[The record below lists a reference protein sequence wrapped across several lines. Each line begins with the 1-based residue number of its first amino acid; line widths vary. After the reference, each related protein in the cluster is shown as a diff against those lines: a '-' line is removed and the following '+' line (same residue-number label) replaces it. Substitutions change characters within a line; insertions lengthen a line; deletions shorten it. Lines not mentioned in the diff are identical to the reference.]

1 MTDRAQDEPREISP
15 PIITGLLRVSDLI
28 VIALAALAAFY
39 IRHDTLDVPGSYI
52 LVTIVVMLVIANVFQ
67 SVRLYDFQTLSRN
80 LFQSR
85 KLFLA
90 WAVVM
95 LLLVAVGFMT
105 KTAQLY
111 SRAWVTLWFT
121 FGFVGLSVLRFGV
134 KILLAHWQRQ
144 GRLVRKFA
152 IVGAGIQGQNIVR
165 YLTASRDPSL
175 ELIGVFDDRKTR
187 VPTNID
193 GLAVR
198 GNVDDLLAHVRNNR
212 VDQIIVALPWSAEAR
227 LLQVLRKLK
236 TVPTG
241 VRLCPEG
248 IAYRFPTHGF
258 TDVNGLGMLDVF
270 ERPLS
275 NWDRVVKGL
284 EDRLLAALILV
295 FISPL
300 MLAVSLLVKID
311 SRGPVFF
318 RQQRYGFN
326 NKIID
331 VYKFRTMHDGR
342 GTDAEV
348 PQAQRNDPRVTRL
361 GAFLRRTSLDEL
373 PQFFNVVRGEMS
385 IVGPRPHAIAHNEQF
400 ATIVDEYLARHNVK
414 PGITG
419 WAQINGYRGE
429 IRSNQDLEK
438 RIQYDLYY
446 IDNWSLFF
454 DLRIM
459 AMTVSRGFVHDNA
472 Y

>member
-1 MTDRAQDEPREISP
+1 MTDQPQDDLREISP
-15 PIITGLLRVSDLI
+15 PIITGLLRVFDLI
-28 VIALAALAAFY
+28 VIALAALLAYY
-39 IRHDTLDVPGSYI
+39 IRHTTLDVPGSYI
-52 LVTIVVMLVIANVFQ
+52 LITIVVMLVIANVFQ
-67 SVRLYDFQTLSRN
+67 SVRLYEFQALSTN

-85 KLFLA
+85 KLFLT
-90 WAVVM
+90 WSVVM

-111 SRAWVTLWFT
+111 SRTWVALWFT
-121 FGFVGLSVLRFGV
+121 FGFVGLSLLRFGL
-134 KILLAHWQRQ
+134 KILLSRWQRQ

-152 IVGAGIQGQNIVR
+152 VVGAGLQGQNVVR

-193 GLAVR
+193 GLPVR
-198 GNVDDLLAHVRNNR
+198 GNVDDLLSHVRNNR

-236 TVPTG
+236 TVPTD

-258 TDVNGLGMLDVF
+258 THVNGLGMLNVF

-284 EDRLLAALILV
+284 EDRLLAALVLI

-300 MLAVSLLVKID
+300 MLAIGLLIKFD
-311 SRGPVFF
+311 SPGPIFF
-318 RQQRYGFN
+318 RQHRYGFN

-331 VYKFRTMHDGR
+331 VYKFRTMHQGK
-342 GTDAEV
+342 AEEAAV

-373 PQFFNVVRGEMS
+373 PQFINVVRGEMS